1 MSTLK
6 NKLREARANK
16 IIITEEELIAYLDD
30 GRTIAVPISWYP
42 RLLNGSVE
50 ERKNWR
56 FIGEGTGIHWPDL
69 DEDISIEGIIEGV
82 PSQESKSSLSKW
94 LEERQSDR

>member
-42 RLLNGSVE
+42 RLLNGSME

-82 PSQESKSSLSKW
+82 PSQESQSSLSKW
-94 LEERQSDR
+94 LQERQSNG